1 MDAFDIV
8 SVILTTISLFISS
21 FSILVHLQFRRLL
34 KPPGELIFIQCIAQ
48 FFIDIHW
55 YSSLFISYY
64 LYRKIGSKSNL
75 CTFIGCI
82 AVFFTSISMNYLLAL
97 CIEVTV
103 KLHSRSYDNY
113 AKRKILYHIASC
125 SFAMFLVIRGIV
137 FDDFGGS
144 TINTCSLIHGT
155 TTSKIRQDSF
165 YVEIGL
171 MIILIIYIMIKIGK
185 IYSHVTFNYF
195 LVIISMSVLV
205 ILTNVLK
212 QINEYTSNPNL
223 TYDIANLVGSATGIA
238 TGVARAWNKNLL
250 KMIYWKYF
258 SWCRKKQKN
267 NSHSAVQPSEDS
279 FINSN
284 IYFLGD
290 LFDSMTTKSLL
301 QMLSVVS
308 LRFMNPDPQSMN
320 IENEKCFDEYEFN
333 DKLFKQLVEE
343 YQMPKIKESNYY
355 LVYTPDLVLIEYK
368 PKIFAKIRSIN
379 GISDE
384 KIFRSFFIPDNLD
397 NIKSLHTAKGR
408 SNAKVFFTADQEFVV
423 KTITRNER
431 KFFIRTVLEDY
442 AERIEKNNSYLVR
455 ILGMYR
461 LSSSGTDYIVM
472 ENIVKQHN
480 MAVIFDIKGSTV
492 NRNVEGDFDYKNP
505 PYGLLLKDLN
515 LKASGYKINLSCNQK
530 NELIEGLFADLQ
542 LLSKHEIID
551 YSLLISFFK
560 PHTEVKS
567 RYTLT
572 SSDQTYAFGIIDYM
586 QSFTLSKASER
597 CLKKI
602 FHRGKQISVE
612 SPDFYKERLEEEI
625 KMLIP

>member
-8 SVILTTISLFISS
+8 SAILTTISLLLSI
-21 FSILVHLQFRRLL
+21 FSILIHLQFRRLL

-55 YSSLFISYY
+55 YSSIFIWYYSY
-64 LYRKIGSKSNL
+64 RQIGPKSSL

-97 CIEVTV
+97 CIEVTI

-113 AKRKILYHIASC
+113 AKRKVIYHLASV

-137 FDDFGGS
+137 CDEYGGS

-155 TTSKIRQDSF
+155 TTSQIRQDSF

-171 MIILIIYIMIKIGK
+171 MTILIIYIMVKIGK
-185 IYSHVTFNYF
+185 IYSRVTFNYF

-212 QINEYTSNPNL
+212 EISESTSDPDL
-223 TYDIANLVGSATGIA
+223 TYKFANILGSATGIA

-258 SWCRKKQKN
+258 SWCRKKQKKFI
-267 NSHSAVQPSEDS
+267 HSADQPSEDS

-284 IYFLGD
+284 IYYLGD
-290 LFDSMTTKSLL
+290 LFDSMTIKSLL

-308 LRFMNPDPQSMN
+308 LRFKNPDPLSMN
-320 IENEKCFDEYEFN
+320 IENEKCFDEYEFD
-333 DKLFKQLVEE
+333 DKLFKQLIEE
-343 YQMPKIKESNYY
+343 YQMPRIKESNYY
-355 LVYTPDLVLIEYK
+355 TVYTPDLVLTEYK

-379 GISDE
+379 GVSDE

-423 KTITRNER
+423 KTITRKER
-431 KFFIRTVLEDY
+431 KFFIRVVLKEY
-442 AERIEKNNSYLVR
+442 SERIEKNNSYLVR

-480 MAVIFDIKGSTV
+480 TAVIFDIKGSTV
-492 NRNVEGDFDYKNP
+492 NRNVEGDFDYTNP

-515 LKASGYKINLSCNQK
+515 LKASGYKIRLPNDEK
-530 NELIEGLFADLQ
+530 NNLIEGLFEDLQ

-551 YSLLISFFK
+551 YSLLVSFFK
-560 PHTEVKS
+560 PNTEIKS

-572 SSDQTYAFGIIDYM
+572 NYKQTYAFGIIDYM
-586 QSFTLSKASER
+586 QSFTVAKASER

-625 KMLIP
+625 KILIP